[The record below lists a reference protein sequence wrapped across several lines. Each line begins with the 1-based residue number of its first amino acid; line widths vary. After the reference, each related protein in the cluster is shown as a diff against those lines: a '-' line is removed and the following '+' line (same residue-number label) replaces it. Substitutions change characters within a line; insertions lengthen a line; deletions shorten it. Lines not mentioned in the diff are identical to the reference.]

1 MMKMHRTILAALSAA
16 ALAAGAVISAR
27 AQTGINSTVEVERD
41 YEGRIV
47 RTVKSPLDVPV
58 DDSLFNFKLNF
69 DYTTFY
75 NPYKDL
81 YEFSPMM
88 TPGPASEGRVTYPWL
103 YARIAAAYLW
113 TPSADVLHR
122 AWESVSLRGY
132 MSTMTLIGGKC
143 LRPCIPAV
151 W

>member
-81 YEFSPMM
+81 
-88 TPGPASEGRVTYPWL
+88 
-103 YARIAAAYLW
+103 
-113 TPSADVLHR
+113 
-122 AWESVSLRGY
+122 
-132 MSTMTLIGGKC
+132 
-143 LRPCIPAV
+143 
-151 W
+151 